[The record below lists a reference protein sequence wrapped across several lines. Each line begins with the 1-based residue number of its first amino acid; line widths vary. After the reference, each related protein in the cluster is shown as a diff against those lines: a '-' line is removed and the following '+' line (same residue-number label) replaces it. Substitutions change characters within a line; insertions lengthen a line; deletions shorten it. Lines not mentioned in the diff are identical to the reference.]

1 VQTSGQALPSVSER
15 LSNGDILY
23 HAIADFLNPFG
34 KPLEGAG
41 VTPDR
46 VVPLTRQALL
56 AGRDPA
62 LDAAMSWAAKQ

>member
-1 VQTSGQALPSVSER
+1 VPER
-15 LSNGDILY
+15 LPGGDILY
-23 HAIADFLNPFG
+23 HAIADFLNPAG

-46 VVPLTRQALL
+46 VVPLTRAALL

-62 LDAAMSWAAKQ
+62 LEAAMAWAVGPMTVK